1 MPKWTKNGRGGGCRG
16 AAPTRC
22 GPFRSLSSCGPER
35 RRSGQRTCGAE
46 VQTEDV
52 TPFADDGSMS
62 DHPRLDARAR
72 PPTTES
78 LVDPVARARLGV
90 VSIATLRDAGVSDG
104 RRAVALRRGGLVAI
118 RRGVYRPN
126 GVRLSPEAEL
136 RAACEAC
143 GPLAVASHR
152 SALWLWGL
160 LDQPARFEVTI
171 PSPCRSRPPNVI
183 VHRSTDLTDRYRFSR
198 RSVSTTTPDRAL
210 IDGAAVLG
218 HDDLARSVEQALI
231 DRLVSVATLRTI
243 LDDLGRRGRRGAGAL
258 RGYLDRRALLDARPE
273 SHLEP
278 LMARLCRDH
287 RLGRVKFQGEIV
299 LDGHR
304 LRPDFQFPDALV
316 VVEVDGLDAH
326 RTRDAFDSD
335 LTRQNLFIRHGWL
348 VLRYTSTHL
357 RRPGAVAREI
367 AEVVGQR
374 LGERSDEVIATRRAR
389 G

>member
-1 MPKWTKNGRGGGCRG
+1 MPARRDRHDPRPGLPHSVLCPVPGRSDDGVDKER
-16 AAPTRC
+16 A
-22 GPFRSLSSCGPER
+22 GP
-35 RRSGQRTCGAE
+35 E

-52 TPFADDGSMS
+52 TPFADDGWMS
-62 DHPRLDARAR
+62 ERPRLDARAR
-72 PPTTES
+72 PHTTES
-78 LVDPVARARLGV
+78 LIDPVARARLGV
-90 VSIATLRDAGVSDG
+90 VSIAALRDVGVSDG

-160 LDQPARFEVTI
+160 LEQPERFELTI
-171 PSPCRSRPPNVI
+171 PTSCHSRPPSAI
-183 VHRSTDLTDRYRFSR
+183 VHRSTDLTDRYRFNR
-198 RSVSTTTPDRAL
+198 RSVLTTTPDRAL
-210 IDGAAVLG
+210 VDGAAVLG
-218 HDDLARSVEQALI
+218 RDDLARAVEQALI

-258 RGYLDRRALLDARPE
+258 RGYLDCRALLDARPE

-287 RLGRVKFQGEIV
+287 RIGQVKFQSEIV
-299 LDGHR
+299 LDGHH

-335 LTRQNLFIRHGWL
+335 LTRQNLFVRHGWL
-348 VLRYTSTHL
+348 VLRYTSTHM

-374 LGERSDEVIATRRAR
+374 RGDGSNKVIAAR
-389 G
+389 HAHG